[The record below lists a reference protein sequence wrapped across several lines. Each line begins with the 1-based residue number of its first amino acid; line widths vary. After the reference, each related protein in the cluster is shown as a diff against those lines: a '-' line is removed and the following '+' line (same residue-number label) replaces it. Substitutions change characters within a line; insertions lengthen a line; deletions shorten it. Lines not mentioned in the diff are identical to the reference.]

1 MSVDCLRSIQINI
14 SMRLKIARGIEVENK
29 GFWPLQTVTSK
40 TNKLGEMKRNLIIK
54 YNVVMTSMEPI
65 RPLIL
70 LQCSSV
76 LMLVNLQL

>member
-14 SMRLKIARGIEVENK
+14 SMCFKIARGIEVENK

-65 RPLIL
+65 RP
-70 LQCSSV
+70 
-76 LMLVNLQL
+76 